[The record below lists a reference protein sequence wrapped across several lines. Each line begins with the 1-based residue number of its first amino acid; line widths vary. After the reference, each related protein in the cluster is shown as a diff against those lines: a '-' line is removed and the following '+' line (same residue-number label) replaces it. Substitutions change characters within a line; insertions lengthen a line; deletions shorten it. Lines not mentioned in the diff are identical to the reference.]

1 VTTEMYRTYAESGGD
16 GIVGTTTSQRPLAVL
31 IVTYKSHD
39 LVERCLASVAEQLPG
54 LPVYVYENSGD
65 SYPGRRELAACH
77 PDVHWVLGPVNLG
90 FAAAFNA
97 LVKHTPPGT
106 DLLMMNADSR
116 LRGPLTRTR
125 ELLQQPGVAAVSPTV
140 RDAAAPRRVTWDIAR
155 RRTRLIRA
163 LVAASGYSDV
173 LRGTPLS
180 QLYARQ
186 PAEAHHIDGYIAG
199 ACQAISRTAW
209 DSLGGFDEEFFLYG
223 EDVDWQNR
231 ARAGGWRIVLADELG
246 VDHGTPSSDGADAAH
261 TCGGPDSRH
270 GGEVSAEERR
280 RNRDLLRANTALLL
294 ERQATVHHG
303 DVYLA
308 ATTLLDRVQRSKRTA
323 RREARAKQRTDLPA
337 IVITTNRLVYG
348 GAERQK
354 SVLATELARRGYPV
368 TIACVQRFGPLIKEI
383 PHNVRVVRQ
392 PWWAPHVDLPAG
404 PAVLISGDTNTEAGF
419 ATVWRASGA
428 NRRWLVAPHT
438 HPDMPI
444 YSRPLVAAMN
454 RADGFVMLAQR
465 HWDMLAEHHR
475 LRRRHFVA
483 PNGVVVP
490 GPPTPPAPRAAGDSV
505 RLVMLSRIEE
515 FKNPH
520 LLIEA
525 LSGITESPW
534 TLSIFGDGPDR
545 AELQARTPAGLRDR
559 VHWRGWSDG
568 PGPALA
574 EADLLCMPSRCETFP
589 LVLLEAM
596 ARAIPVAASAVCAVP
611 EMLDFGRAGFLVE
624 DISVAGWRKRL
635 TEILTDPAA
644 LPSIGQR
651 GFERMNK
658 HYTVAAMADAYI
670 DAINEVL

>member
-1 VTTEMYRTYAESGGD
+1 MTTDMCRTYAEPGGPAQTMN
-16 GIVGTTTSQRPLAVL
+16 TTLSHRPLAVL

-39 LVERCLASVAEQLPG
+39 LVEQCLASVAEQLPG

-65 SYPGRRELAACH
+65 TYPGRQVLAARH

-97 LVKHTPPGT
+97 LVKHTPPDT

-125 ELLQQPGVAAVSPTV
+125 ELLQQPGVAAVSPTM
-140 RDAAAPRRVTWDIAR
+140 RDAAAPRRVTWDVAR
-155 RRTRLIRA
+155 RRTKLIRA
-163 LVAASGYSDV
+163 LVAASGYSDR
-173 LRGTPLS
+173 LRGTPVS

-186 PAEAHHIDGYIAG
+186 PTESQEIDGYIAG
-199 ACQAISRTAW
+199 ACLAINRAAW
-209 DSLGGFDEEFFLYG
+209 DSVGVFDEEFFLYG
-223 EDVDWQNR
+223 EDVDWQTR
-231 ARAGGWRIVLADELG
+231 ARAAGWRVVLADELA
-246 VDHGTPSSDGADAAH
+246 VDHGNPLPDVCNISK
-261 TCGGPDSRH
+261 GPDSVH
-270 GGEVSAEERR
+270 GGEVSADERR
-280 RNRDLLRANTALLL
+280 RNRDLLRANTALML
-294 ERQATVHHG
+294 ERQTTVHHA
-303 DVYLA
+303 DIYLA
-308 ATTLLDRVQRSKRTA
+308 GTTLLDRVQRSKRIA
-323 RREARAKQRTDLPA
+323 RAEARAKQRTELPA

-354 SVLATELARRGYPV
+354 SLLATELVRRGYPV

-392 PWWAPHVDLPAG
+392 PWWAPHVDLPPG
-404 PAVLISGDTNTEAGF
+404 PAVVISGDTNTETGF

-428 NRRWLVAPHT
+428 HRRWLVAPHT

-444 YSRPLVAAMN
+444 YSRPLVSAMN

-475 LRRRHFVA
+475 LTRRHFVA

-490 GPPTPPAPRAAGDSV
+490 GPPGAPRARTAGDPLH
-505 RLVMLSRIEE
+505 LVMLSRIEE

-525 LSGITESPW
+525 LAGLAELPW
-534 TLSIFGDGPDR
+534 KLSVFGDGPDR
-545 AELQARTPAGLRDR
+545 EELEARTPEGLRDR

-574 EADLLCMPSRCETFP
+574 DADLLCMPSRCETFP
-589 LVLLEAM
+589 LVILEAM
-596 ARAIPVAASAVCAVP
+596 ARAIPVVSSAVCAVP
-611 EMLDFGRAGFLVE
+611 EMLDFGAAGFLVE
-624 DISVAGWRKRL
+624 DISVAGWRERL
-635 TEILTDPAA
+635 AEILAAPDA
-644 LPSIGQR
+644 LPSTGR
-651 GFERMNK
+651 LGFERMSK
-658 HYTVAAMADAYI
+658 HYTVEAMADAYI